1 MLRAKTAI
9 TGVGHTAWGK
19 HPGRDRVSLMAEA
32 AAAAIADAG
41 LEKDQIDAVLVK
53 MANSAPSILWGQKVA
68 EALGLRPT
76 IGLSL
81 DQGGAACT
89 SLATYAALAIEAGM
103 IENALVLYADT
114 PRTGSRAAMH
124 RPRGD
129 DAVMGWYGV
138 AAGYAMLHRAYQH
151 QYQVPDEDF
160 GIIAVQTR
168 AHGAANPAA
177 HLRAPVSME
186 EYLAGPHL
194 IDPMRRDDCCL
205 VSDGG
210 AAIVMGAT
218 SKAQN
223 PARAVPVL
231 GLGQGQE
238 SWDVHLRPDLLQTK
252 AGASAE
258 MAFRMAGIAR
268 SDISFAQLYDCFTV
282 TVLQTLEDYGLCP
295 RGQAGIM
302 ARREG
307 IGRDGWLP
315 LNTSGGLLSESGTPG
330 LQLIIEAVRQ
340 LRGEANLQLLSPSIG
355 LVSNQGGT
363 MHTHATMILGA
374 PA

>member
-1 MLRAKTAI
+1 MLRGKTAI
-9 TGVGHTAWGK
+9 TGVGHTTWGK
-19 HPGRDRVSLMAEA
+19 HPGRDRLSLMAEA
-32 AAAAIADAG
+32 AAIAIADAG
-41 LEKDQIDAVLVK
+41 LEKDRIDAVLVK

-68 EALGLRPT
+68 ETLGLRPT

-89 SLATYAALAIEAGM
+89 SLATYAALAIDAGM
-103 IENALVLYADT
+103 IENALIIYADT

-151 QYQVPDEDF
+151 AYQVPDEDF

-168 AHGAANPAA
+168 AHGAANPNA
-177 HLRAPVSME
+177 HLRLPLTME
-186 EYLAGPHL
+186 DYLAGPFL

-210 AAIVMGAT
+210 AAVVITAT
-218 SKAQN
+218 AKASN
-223 PARAVPVL
+223 PARAVPIL

-238 SWDVHLRPDLLQTK
+238 SWEVHLRRDLLNTK
-252 AGASAE
+252 AADSAE
-258 MAFRMAGIAR
+258 MAFRMAGVSR
-268 SDISFAQLYDCFTV
+268 KDITFAQLYDCFTV

-295 RGQAGIM
+295 RGQAGTM
-302 ARREG
+302 AQREG

-330 LQLIIEAVRQ
+330 LQLMIEAVRQ
-340 LRGEANLQLLSPSIG
+340 LRGEANLQLPKPAYG
-355 LVSNQGGT
+355 LISNQGGT

-374 PA
+374 PI